1 MKSEGGCVMVN
12 FRNTWAEID
21 LDKISHN
28 VRSLAGLLPKGH
40 RVMGV
45 VKGDGYGHGS
55 VQVAQTLTENGVDFL
70 MVALLEEAVTL
81 RKGGI
86 RTPILVVGR
95 TNPAYAHV
103 AAAYDITLTVFQK
116 DWLDEV
122 ATKLFEKP
130 LNVHIEFETGMN
142 RTGIVTEQDLRDIV
156 SHVERNDQIEIT
168 GAYTHFATAD
178 EINSSQ
184 YETQHKR
191 YHHMLGILASLVGD
205 NLITHIGNS
214 AAGIQYSQ
222 DMLDYTRFGVSLYGI
237 YPSNDVASLDKVSLE
252 QAMHVH
258 SEISQIK
265 QVRPGDAISY
275 GATYTADEEEW
286 IATVPIGYADGWSRS
301 LQGFYVLVDGKRCP
315 IVGRICMDSMM
326 IKVDQYYEPGKR
338 VTLIGENN
346 GDFITMEDVASHL
359 GTIGYEIPVMLTSR
373 IPREYKL

>member
-1 MKSEGGCVMVN
+1 MIK

-21 LDKISHN
+21 LDKIAYN
-28 VRSLAGLLPKGH
+28 VKALANLLPKEH

-45 VKGDGYGHGS
+45 VKGNGYGHGS
-55 VQVAQTLTENGVDFL
+55 VQVARTLTENGVDFL

-81 RKGGI
+81 REGGI

-116 DWLDEV
+116 DWLDGI
-122 ATKLFEKP
+122 ATKLFPKP
-130 LNVHIEFETGMN
+130 LDVHVEFETGMN
-142 RTGIVTEQDLRDIV
+142 RTGIVTEQDLHEV
-156 SHVERNDQIEIT
+156 VEHVKKMEQVNIT

-178 EINSSQ
+178 EINSDQ

-237 YPSNDVASLDKVSLE
+237 YPSADVASLEKVTLK

-265 QVRPGDAISY
+265 QVHPGDAISY
-275 GATYTADEEEW
+275 GATYTAEKEEW
-286 IATVPIGYADGWSRS
+286 IATVPIGYADGWSRA
-301 LQGFYVLVDGKRCP
+301 LQGFHVLVDGKRCP

-326 IKVDQYYEPGKR
+326 IKVDQYYEAGKR

-346 GDFITMEDVASHL
+346 GAFISMDDVASHL

-373 IPREYKL
+373 IPREYKLRSQ

>member
-1 MKSEGGCVMVN
+1 MIK

-21 LDKISHN
+21 LDKIAHN
-28 VRSLAGLLPKGH
+28 VKALANLLPKEH

-45 VKGDGYGHGS
+45 VKGNGYGHGS

-81 RKGGI
+81 REGGI

-116 DWLDEV
+116 DWLDGI
-122 ATKLFEKP
+122 ATKLFSKP
-130 LNVHIEFETGMN
+130 LDVHVEFETGMN
-142 RTGIVTEQDLRDIV
+142 RTGIVTEQDLHEV
-156 SHVERNDQIEIT
+156 VEHVKKMEQVNIT

-178 EINSSQ
+178 EINSDQ

-237 YPSNDVASLDKVSLE
+237 YPSADVASLEKVMLK

-265 QVRPGDAISY
+265 QVHPGDAISY
-275 GATYTADEEEW
+275 GATYTAEKEEW
-286 IATVPIGYADGWSRS
+286 IATVPIGYADGWSRA
-301 LQGFYVLVDGKRCP
+301 LQGFHVLVDGKRCP

-326 IKVDQYYEPGKR
+326 IKVDQYYEAGKR

-346 GDFITMEDVASHL
+346 GAFISMDDVANHL

-373 IPREYKL
+373 IPREYKLRSR